1 MKILVVDDNASLARA
16 IKTFL
21 NQEGHVADTAGL
33 VKEGQKLLALYNYD
47 LVITDLRLP
56 DGEGLEIIKTAR
68 EGRSTQPPEVI
79 LMTAFGT
86 VESAVTAMR
95 LGVADYLTKPVSM
108 EEFSFRIGK
117 IAEIRRLDDEKR
129 LLQRQCESLLDV
141 AGFGHA
147 LEDIVGSSS
156 SVRELKQLIAKVAP
170 FPSTVLVT
178 GETGS
183 GKEMVA
189 RAIHQLSPRAN
200 GPFVRVNCASIPES
214 LFEAELFGHEKG
226 AFTDA
231 RQKRIGCFETADRG
245 TVFLD
250 EVGEVPLTMQA
261 KLLRV
266 LQEKEIMRIGSSNP
280 ITVDVRIV
288 AATNRNL
295 EAMVAAGN
303 FREDLLYRLS
313 VFNINVPPLRA
324 RCEDFAP
331 LCRNLLIRLGRELG
345 RPSVTIADELIQQ
358 LALLPWPGNVRQ
370 LKNALERAVVLYE
383 NGEITARS
391 FDLPEE
397 APREH
402 QTAATPAKSAGP
414 CVECGLVEALEQ
426 LERQMIGEALQKS
439 GGTKSRAAEILKIPR
454 TQLLYRMKKLGFGE
468 TGD

>member
-21 NQEGHVADTAGL
+21 NQEGHVADTAGS
-33 VKEGQKLLALYNYD
+33 VKEGQKLLALANYD

-68 EGRSTQPPEVI
+68 ECRPAEPPEVI

-108 EEFSFRIGK
+108 EEFSFRIAK
-117 IAEIRRLDDEKR
+117 IAEIRRLDAEKN

-147 LEDIVGSSS
+147 LEDIVGDSAA
-156 SVRELKQLIAKVAP
+156 VGELKQLIARVAP

-189 RAIHQLSPRAN
+189 RAIHQLSPRVK

-214 LFEAELFGHEKG
+214 LFDAELFGHEKG

-266 LQEKEIMRIGSSNP
+266 LQEKEIMRIGSSTP

-295 EAMVAAGN
+295 EAMVSAGN

-324 RCEDFAP
+324 RREDFGP
-331 LCRNLLIRLGRELG
+331 LCRNLLVKLGRDLG
-345 RPSVTIADELIQQ
+345 RPAVAISETLIQQ
-358 LALLPWPGNVRQ
+358 LSLQPWPGNVRQ
-370 LKNALERAVVLYE
+370 LKNALERAVVLSE
-383 NGEITARS
+383 NGEITAKS

-397 APREH
+397 GLPGRQKVEVSAVPE
-402 QTAATPAKSAGP
+402 AAA
-414 CVECGLVEALEQ
+414 CGLAEALEQ
-426 LERQMIGEALQKS
+426 LERQMISDALHKA

-454 TQLLYRMKKLGFGE
+454 TQLLYRMKKLGFVE